1 MGACTSRAP
10 AVADESRPVGHTTVG
25 CAMNWRHQKLYTM
38 WVLRVSDL
46 LEILGP
52 APSHEELQR
61 RNLLVEWRPSLLTI
75 FVSHQWLSS
84 WHPDPDGLQL
94 KILQKALRNTIDG
107 TVKVES
113 DVVSQLRQQY
123 RRLGEK
129 DRAQLANAYVWLDW
143 FSIPQIPNSK
153 AELGI
158 QSIPFY
164 VGACH
169 LFVAL
174 VPPLRHFSSQQD
186 CDLASWLSRGWC
198 RAEMWCQ
205 LLADRSRAD
214 VPIIV
219 VSGEDQIEFGL
230 PLQWVQNPAH
240 EGEFTCQSDRER
252 VSGFVRTAL
261 DNKLHRLQASGQI
274 EQFRYYAAR
283 YEVFLGLPAAER
295 DIDEFVSRFRF
306 PSLQAAIHQRRGM
319 GAVACAALSGD
330 AALLCRLA
338 AEGAPIQTRLRDMAE
353 VGIEN
358 GWTPL
363 HLAILS
369 REESALKKLLQLQ
382 ADPNTTDSF
391 LKIPVL
397 GLCHTTSS
405 VKMLVEHRADVNLRP
420 PPFFQSALAAACNR
434 QAPVAVTAELIRLG
448 AEVNLSA
455 GGTGM
460 GPLASLAST
469 ARSNPHCL
477 DQLDLLIQNKAD
489 INQPCRT
496 SGIFNVVEWLCRG
509 YALAAGDSQE
519 TVAGLKYTAE
529 ISTTALGHAV
539 FFGADRMVQ
548 HLLDVRA
555 DPHIPNKRGRTPAQ
569 LARHASVQQVLH
581 HHATSFSI

>member
-1 MGACTSRAP
+1 
-10 AVADESRPVGHTTVG
+10 
-25 CAMNWRHQKLYTM
+25 M

-46 LEILGP
+46 LEIEGP
-52 APSHEELQR
+52 APSHEELHR
-61 RNLLVEWRPSLLTI
+61 RNLLVEWKPTLLTI

-84 WHPDPDGLQL
+84 WHPDPHGLQL
-94 KILQKALRNTIDG
+94 KILQKALQNTIDG
-107 TVKVES
+107 TVNVES

-129 DRAQLANAYVWLDW
+129 EREQLASAYVWLDW

-164 VGACH
+164 VGACQ

-174 VPPLRHFSSQQD
+174 VPPLRHFASQQD

-205 LLADRSRAD
+205 LLADRSNGD

-219 VSGEDQIEFGL
+219 VSGEDQIEFAL

-261 DNKLHRLQASGQI
+261 DNKLLRLRASGQI
-274 EQFRYYAAR
+274 ELFRYYAAR
-283 YEVFLGLPAAER
+283 YEVLVGLPAAER
-295 DIDEFVSRFRF
+295 DVGDFVSRFSF

-338 AEGAPIQTRLRDMAE
+338 AEGAPIQTRLSDMAE

-363 HLAILS
+363 HLAIVS

-477 DQLDLLIQNKAD
+477 DQLDLLIENEAD

-496 SGIFNVVEWLCRG
+496 SGIFNIVEWLCRG
-509 YALAAGDSQE
+509 YVLAAGESRE

-548 HLLDVRA
+548 HLLDAHA
-555 DPHIPNKRGRTPAQ
+555 DPYMPNKRGRTPAQ

>member
-10 AVADESRPVGHTTVG
+10 AVADESRPVGHTAVG
-25 CAMNWRHQKLYTM
+25 RPKDWRHQKLYEM

-46 LEILGP
+46 LEIVGP
-52 APSHEELQR
+52 PPSHEELQR

-94 KILQKALRNTIDG
+94 KILQKALQNTIDG

-129 DRAQLANAYVWLDW
+129 DREQLANAYVWLDW

-164 VGACH
+164 VGACQ
-169 LFVAL
+169 LFIAL

-205 LLADRSRAD
+205 LLADRSSTD

-219 VSGEDQIEFGL
+219 VSGEDQIEFAL

-240 EGEFTCQSDRER
+240 EGEFTCQSDREC
-252 VSGFVRTAL
+252 VSSFVRTAL
-261 DNKLHRLQASGQI
+261 DNKLRT
-274 EQFRYYAAR
+274 
-283 YEVFLGLPAAER
+283 
-295 DIDEFVSRFRF
+295 
-306 PSLQAAIHQRRGM
+306 
-319 GAVACAALSGD
+319 
-330 AALLCRLA
+330 
-338 AEGAPIQTRLRDMAE
+338 PIQTRLGDMVE

-363 HLAILS
+363 HLAIVS

-391 LKIPVL
+391 LKIPEPWFHMTCNVCSKCRCYTACQVL

-420 PPFFQSALAAACNR
+420 TPFLQSALAAACNR
-434 QAPVAVTAELIRLG
+434 QAPVTAELIRLG
-448 AEVNLSA
+448 AEVNLKLASRHGPNLFRLRGEFTEAGFLGLSA
-455 GGTGM
+455 GGAGM

-509 YALAAGDSQE
+509 YALAAGESQD
-519 TVAGLKYTAE
+519 TIAGLKYTAE

-548 HLLDVRA
+548 HLLDARA

-581 HHATSFSI
+581 HHATCFSI